1 MASNDGDILVGW
13 VGALKLRNK
22 SGGTDC
28 IECSN
33 TEEALW
39 VVDVLGLEDLGTDRD
54 SRVDLAKSITTP
66 HKFSESSGYRHTGF
80 EMTRTLASEAT
91 SATALARSRTMDALV
106 LNRSIKN

>member
-1 MASNDGDILVGW
+1 MASDDGDVLVRW

-22 SGGTDC
+22 SGGTDY
-28 IECSN
+28 IERSN

-39 VVDVLGLEDLGTDRD
+39 VVDVLGLEDLGTDGD
-54 SRVDLAKSITTP
+54 SGVDLARSVASP
-66 HKFSESSGYRHTGF
+66 HKSSEFSGYRHTGF
-80 EMTRTLASEAT
+80 EMTRTLAPGAA